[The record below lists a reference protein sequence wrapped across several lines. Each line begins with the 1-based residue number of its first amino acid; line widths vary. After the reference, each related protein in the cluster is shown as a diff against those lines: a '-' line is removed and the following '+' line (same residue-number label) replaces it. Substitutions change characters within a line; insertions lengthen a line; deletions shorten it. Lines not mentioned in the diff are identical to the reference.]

1 MTEVPESSFGPLLL
15 SSSPPPQYMLVTVK
29 SSADWMVSPCL
40 LPHASRD
47 ARHPPRQVTAARHPF
62 GQTLWRGGL
71 RLVGAKERATHCCLE
86 RQNRPAMEPKEMPCF
101 FGWASSANL
110 CSSSCPPHT
119 HTHQYLQLHQYLM
132 NYSSKALTKQ
142 MDKGHQA

>member
-1 MTEVPESSFGPLLL
+1 MTLLMTEVPESSFGPLLL
-15 SSSPPPQYMLVTVK
+15 SSSPPPPQYMLVTVK

-110 CSSSCPPHT
+110 CSSSCPPPTHT
-119 HTHQYLQLHQYLM
+119 HTSI
-132 NYSSKALTKQ
+132 YSYINI
-142 MDKGHQA
+142 